1 MKLRALTHSIRWRLL
16 FWLAFLLVGILGG
29 FGVTAHQLN
38 RVNRLSQ
45 VDEALLQRVA
55 ALNRDLRG
63 RPGFGPRERPPWEPA
78 ERDRAVPRPP
88 PEMPPLDDWM
98 DGDRPPREPA
108 PLESRRGPLDEA
120 GFPDFGLPPPPV
132 ELPEVT
138 LRLFDQTDT
147 NGFYFA
153 IWRSDGSPWSVA
165 TNAPLDLS
173 PPSRAGDAQL
183 RLRTRGAFREAFHL
197 TERGD
202 CILAGRSIA
211 PEMAASRRFAGWLV
225 LAGTG
230 VLAAGLLGAWFLA
243 GGALRP
249 VEAIGAAASRI
260 SASTLSERIRADET
274 DSELGRLVGVLNSA
288 FARLEAAFAEQRQF
302 TADASHELRTP
313 IAVLISETQAALNR
327 ERSAVEYRETVE
339 TCLATAQQMRRLTQS
354 LLELA
359 RFDAGQAPLARTP
372 FDLAECARDCADL
385 IRPIAAEHGL
395 RVACHLAQTPTVGDA
410 DRCAQVIV
418 NLLHNAVEHSDAGG
432 EVTVTTSE
440 EPAEAVLSVS
450 DTGRGIAP
458 EDLPHIFERFYRAD
472 KSRARAGGQA
482 GLGLAICK
490 AIVDAHGGRID
501 VESEPGKGTRFTV
514 RLPR

>member
-88 PEMPPLDDWM
+88 PEMPPFDDWM

-108 PLESRRGPLDEA
+108 PLESRLR
-120 GFPDFGLPPPPV
+120 PPPI
-132 ELPEVT
+132 ELSDVT
-138 LRLFDQTDT
+138 LRLFDQADP

-153 IWRSDGSPWSVA
+153 IWLPDGSPWSLA
-165 TNAPLDLS
+165 TNAPVNLS
-173 PPSRAGDAQL
+173 PPSREGGAQL

-202 CILAGRSIA
+202 CILAGHSITR
-211 PEMAASRRFAGWLV
+211 ERAASRRFAGWLIA
-225 LAGTG
+225 AGAG
-230 VLAAGLLGAWFLA
+230 ILAAGLLGAWFLA

-327 ERSAVEYRETVE
+327 ERSAAEYRETVE

-385 IRPIAAEHGL
+385 TRPIAAEHGL
-395 RVACHLAQTPTVGDA
+395 RLACHLAQAPTVGDA
-410 DRCAQVIV
+410 DRCAQVIL

-432 EVTVTTSE
+432 EVTLTTRE

-472 KSRARAGGQA
+472 KSRARARGQA